1 MTTGTM
7 GLLAVGL
14 LMVTI
19 TPRQAES
26 PLAIAS
32 TSTPSASLGIRG
44 PAALAPV
51 GTDPV
56 GFRAE
61 PSGVLATPIGDGR
74 FAIVTRASL
83 VDARRTI
90 VDVRLPSG
98 RLSAGSIVTASDDA
112 VVVALATAEPGHA
125 IARHR
130 PHAHEIVT
138 VMASPPIT
146 VAYDDVSTLTVE
158 EGTAVLDDDGHLV
171 GICSRRGDSDDVR
184 LIEVSAELDDATSV
198 VP

>member
-1 MTTGTM
+1 M

-32 TSTPSASLGIRG
+32 TTTPAASLGIRR

-51 GTDPV
+51 GTDRL
-56 GFRAE
+56 GLRSE
-61 PSGVLATPIGDGR
+61 PAGVLATPIGDGR

-83 VDARRTI
+83 VDARHTV

-98 RLSAGSIVTASDDA
+98 RLSAGSIVIASDDA

-130 PHAHEIVT
+130 PRAHDIVT

-146 VAYDDVSTLTVE
+146 VAFRDVPTLAVE

-171 GICSRRGDSDDVR
+171 GICSRHAGTGEVR
-184 LIEVSAELDDATSV
+184 LIEVIPELDAATSV

>member
-19 TPRQAES
+19 TPRPAES

-32 TSTPSASLGIRG
+32 TTTPSASLGIRG
-44 PAALAPV
+44 PAALAPA
-51 GTDPV
+51 GTERPDLRSETT
-56 GFRAE
+56 GA
-61 PSGVLATPIGDGR
+61 LATPIGDGR
-74 FAIVTRASL
+74 FAIITRASL
-83 VDARRTI
+83 VDARRTV

-98 RLSAGSIVTASDDA
+98 RLSAGSIVTASEDA

-125 IARHR
+125 VARHR
-130 PHAHEIVT
+130 PHARDIVT

-146 VAYDDVSTLTVE
+146 VAYHDVPTLAVE
-158 EGTAVLDDDGHLV
+158 EGTAVLDGRGHLV
-171 GICSRRGDSDDVR
+171 GICSRRADSEQVH
-184 LIEVSAELDDATSV
+184 LIEVSAELDAATNV

>member
-1 MTTGTM
+1 MATGTM

-19 TPRQAES
+19 TPRPAES

-32 TSTPSASLGIRG
+32 TTSPSASLGMRG
-44 PAALAPV
+44 PAALAPASTERLGLRS
-51 GTDPV
+51 GT
-56 GFRAE
+56 A
-61 PSGVLATPIGDGR
+61 GVLATPIGDGR
-74 FAIVTRASL
+74 FAIITRASL
-83 VDARRTI
+83 VDTRRTV

-98 RLSAGSIVTASDDA
+98 RLSAGSIVTASDHA

-125 IARHR
+125 VARHR
-130 PHAHEIVT
+130 PEASDIVT

-146 VAYDDVSTLTVE
+146 IAYHDVPTLEVE
-158 EGTAVLDDDGHLV
+158 EGTAVLDARGHLV
-171 GICSRRGDSDDVR
+171 GICSRTGDADQVQ
-184 LIEVSAELDDATSV
+184 LIEVSAELDAATSV